1 MRIVSLL
8 FAVPRALI
16 IIKKSVPVPL
26 ESCNSPEI
34 QTYRFGQSVHLF
46 PITDEIVI
54 MLKKVLITTALLGC
68 AASAFSAS
76 NRPDGYV
83 TICKIGETCSVSSA
97 TNVAFGAADKFVYKI
112 LSGTFSCSVATFG
125 SDPIPSKSVKEC
137 SIPQSGSGGVTSSS
151 SGGSTSSIPSTGGG
165 SLNVSASAGN
175 GSATLNWSNPA
186 NVNALEIYRDT
197 DSNPDGR
204 VRIASLGA
212 SATTY
217 TATGLNNGTTYYF
230 WVKYRLADGIWYN
243 SNAASATPSGSGGG
257 SSSSGGTS
265 GITGATC
272 GSGGATVSVSSTIVV
287 SSGVYDGGCKVF
299 NATSALG
306 DGSQS
311 EGQKPVFRVEN
322 GATLKNVVF
331 GNNAADG
338 IHFYNGGTID
348 NIRWTNVGEDAMT
361 IKSSGTV
368 NVKNISGYAG
378 DDKFIQVNAAS
389 TLNVSNC
396 IVDNMGKFLRQNGG
410 TTFKID
416 VSVTNC
422 QISNMGEGIF
432 RTDSPVSTARITN
445 SRLRN
450 AGSICIG
457 KWASCTNS
465 GITNY

>member
-1 MRIVSLL
+1 
-8 FAVPRALI
+8 
-16 IIKKSVPVPL
+16 
-26 ESCNSPEI
+26 
-34 QTYRFGQSVHLF
+34 
-46 PITDEIVI
+46 
-54 MLKKVLITTALLGC
+54 MLKKIFITTALLGC

-76 NRPDGYV
+76 NRPDGYI
-83 TICKIGETCSVSSA
+83 TICKIGQTCSVSGS
-97 TNVAFGAADKFVYKI
+97 TNVAFGASGKFVYKI
-112 LSGTFSCSVATFG
+112 LSGSFSCSVATFG

-137 SIPQSGSGGVTSSS
+137 SIASGSG
-151 SGGSTSSIPSTGGG
+151 TGGG
-165 SLNVSASAGN
+165 SSSSTPSNSSSITLNVSGGN
-175 GSATLNWSNPA
+175 GTAALNWSNPS
-186 NVNALEIYRDT
+186 NVNALEVYQDT
-197 DSNPDGR
+197 DSNPEGR
-204 VRIASLGA
+204 VRIASLSS

-217 TATGLNNGTTYYF
+217 SATRLNNGTTYYF
-230 WVKYRLADGIWYN
+230 WLKYRLTDGNWYN
-243 SNAASATPSGSGGG
+243 SNAASATPSGSNGGG
-257 SSSSGGTS
+257 SSSSS
-265 GITGATC
+265 GNSGSITGATC
-272 GSGGATVSVSSTIVV
+272 SPGSTVNVSSTIIV

-338 IHFYNGGTID
+338 IHFYNGGNID
-348 NIRWTNVGEDAMT
+348 NIRWPNVGEDAMT

-368 NVKNISGYAG
+368 NVKNISGFSG
-378 DDKFIQVNAAS
+378 SDKFIQVNAAS

-396 IVDNMGKFLRQNGG
+396 VVDNMGKFLRQNGG
-410 TTFKID
+410 TTFKVT
-416 VSVTNC
+416 VSVDRC

-432 RTDSPVSTARITN
+432 RTDSSTSTAKITN

-457 KWASCTNS
+457 KWASCTSS

>member
-1 MRIVSLL
+1 
-8 FAVPRALI
+8 
-16 IIKKSVPVPL
+16 
-26 ESCNSPEI
+26 
-34 QTYRFGQSVHLF
+34 
-46 PITDEIVI
+46 
-54 MLKKVLITTALLGC
+54 MLKNLFITTALLGC

-76 NRPDGYV
+76 NRPEGYV

-112 LSGTFSCSVATFG
+112 LSGSFSCSVATFG
-125 SDPIPSKSVKEC
+125 SDPNPSKSVKEC
-137 SIPQSGSGGVTSSS
+137 SIPTSGSGGTTSSTPSSSGSNSS
-151 SGGSTSSIPSTGGG
+151 SGGSTG
-165 SLNVSASAGN
+165 S
-175 GSATLNWSNPA
+175 
-186 NVNALEIYRDT
+186 
-197 DSNPDGR
+197 
-204 VRIASLGA
+204 
-212 SATTY
+212 
-217 TATGLNNGTTYYF
+217 
-230 WVKYRLADGIWYN
+230 
-243 SNAASATPSGSGGG
+243 
-257 SSSSGGTS
+257 
-265 GITGATC
+265 ITGATC
-272 GSGGATVSVSSTIVV
+272 GSGGSTVNVSATIVV
-287 SSGVYDGGCKVF
+287 SSGTYDGGCKVF

-311 EGQKPVFRVEN
+311 ESQKPVFRVEN
-322 GATLKNVVF
+322 GATLKNVVL

-378 DDKFIQVNAAS
+378 SDKFIQVNAAS

-396 IVDNMGKFLRQNGG
+396 VVDSMGKFLRQNGG
-410 TTFKID
+410 TTFKIA
-416 VSVTNC
+416 VSVDRC

-432 RTDSPVSTARITN
+432 RTDSSTSTAKITN

-457 KWASCTNS
+457 KWASCTSS